1 MNSIVKK
8 TTAYFLIFM
17 LIFGMSMSSFAVTSP
32 YLTLGNDN
40 GAATVFSYYKDGDVF
55 LNLTGKLYAKFEN
68 GVLKE
73 TNSPQLAP
81 KITVVQNGSQADW
94 TSLIP
99 IAYVYVKNGEI
110 KSLSTTPYLQT
121 NKLAGNAGG
130 FLYEYPASTKSG
142 HVTTPD
148 GNSSISHITFFF
160 DTPVPMGKIIVTKD
174 VIGDTPKTPGEFKFY
189 LIKKGTPDTQYADFT
204 ITGENSFTI
213 NDVPF
218 GNYALVEYSWPT
230 GYAPQSTS
238 EIPIVVSSETEPH
251 RVTFTNTFTE
261 QKFTIGVEKTLSGEG
276 YPTDKVFTFELVNKT
291 TSQVVKTVQITGA
304 GTADFE
310 PVPAGTYIIRE
321 VSIPTGFGLTP
332 PNNVEVTVDT
342 GIQPART
349 VFNNHYDPLKF
360 NINVEKK
367 VTGVPFFNNITFY
380 FDLYLDVDD
389 GDDIL
394 KDTVSIVGAGSAT
407 FAPVLEGNYYVSER
421 DPDNSIY
428 HLVDLSQDYNKEH
441 IYIGPNADSN
451 TVTFTNHHI
460 TYLLKVVK
468 TVTGDERLEEH
479 EFIFNLYRQSDPNIV
494 IDTVKFFG
502 AGEETF
508 KPLEAGTYIVRE
520 VPVPGYELIPAG
532 DRVVT
537 FPAPEPE
544 ATAFASLDATESIII
559 TPVADATV
567 YFENKYTRL
576 YDISVIKDIEG
587 LPEGAPSSV
596 FTFALFNT
604 FAPTVEVDR
613 ITIIGEDVGHF
624 KPVPAGNYIIKEINL
639 PAGYEQVPFETEIQD
654 ETTLDGSAS
663 VGPVQ
668 PAVRVLFK
676 NIFTQMFDIKVNKTL
691 SGGSQNAV
699 FTFRLFKVGN
709 PEYLQELKIAGTGT
723 DYFEPV
729 PAGEYYV
736 KEVNVPSGYD
746 LRTTNDQPAVV
757 HAQKPEAEVS
767 FRNEYVEESTEPT
780 TAPPS
785 TEPTTAP
792 PTTEPTTAPPSTE
805 NLTDESIAEGFN
817 FDLIYDEPEELTE
830 EETPLAAA
838 LPQTGQLPA
847 GLFYGLGGLI
857 SSLGVYLKKRK

>member
-1 MNSIVKK
+1 
-8 TTAYFLIFM
+8 
-17 LIFGMSMSSFAVTSP
+17 MSSFAITNP
-32 YLTLGNDN
+32 YLTLGNDK
-40 GAATVFSYYKDGDVF
+40 GAETVFSYYQDGPVYKSMV
-55 LNLTGKLYAKFEN
+55 GKLYATFEGGN
-68 GVLKE
+68 LKT
-73 TNSPQLAP
+73 TNSPALAA
-81 KITVVQNGSQADW
+81 KIKVIDTGVQATWES
-94 TSLIP
+94 TFP
-99 IAYVYVKNGEI
+99 VAYVYLKTGTI
-110 KSLSTTPYLQT
+110 TDLSPIELQT
-121 NKLAGNAGG
+121 NKPSGNSGG
-130 FLYEYPASTKSG
+130 LLYEYPENTKSG
-142 HVTTPD
+142 IVTTPD
-148 GNSSISHITFFF
+148 NKRAISHLVLFF
-160 DTPVPMGKIIVTKD
+160 DAPVPMGKIIVTKD
-174 VIGDTPKTPGEFKFY
+174 VNGETPKTPGLFKFN
-189 LIKKGTPDTQYADFT
+189 LISVGPPESVYATFT
-204 ITGENSFTI
+204 ITGENSYTLE
-213 NDVPF
+213 NVPY
-218 GNYALVEYSWPT
+218 GTYKLQEYDIPT
-230 GYAPQSTS
+230 GYEPETNPI
-238 EIPIVVSSETEPH
+238 EIIVNQDVTPYE
-251 RVTFTNTFTE
+251 VTFDNTYTE

-421 DPDNSIY
+421 NPDNSIY

-613 ITIIGEDVGHF
+613 ITIIGENVGHF

-676 NIFTQMFDIKVNKTL
+676 NIYTQMFDIKVNKFL
-691 SGGSQNAV
+691 SGGNQNTV

-709 PEYLQELKIAGTGT
+709 PEYLQELKITGTGS

-746 LRTTNDQPAVV
+746 LRSINDQPAVV

-857 SSLGVYLKKRK
+857 SSLGVFLKKRK